1 MKTLLISALAATLFS
16 AAFATPSFAM
26 TGDEAIAKCH
36 KVHNCTVYDGP
47 GGVLI
52 FGPKGGT
59 VDCPTH
65 TSQCTA
71 TPRKGAAPT
80 RQNNVINTTIQG

>member
-1 MKTLLISALAATLFS
+1 MKTLFLSAVAASLLG
-16 AAFATPSFAM
+16 AAFASPAFAM

-47 GGVLI
+47 GGILI
-52 FGPKGGT
+52 FGPKGGV

-71 TPRKGAAPT
+71 TPRKGVPAT
-80 RQNNVINTTIQG
+80 RQDNVINQSIQG